1 MQITESQLRR
11 YVSLLLKEAKRSPN
25 TLLVLEGPEIDRVQL
40 IKKFPDKSTD
50 ISGLPPKW
58 ITWLSDRF
66 GAAPKR
72 TETHPLSDALPT
84 VKLFSTK
91 EAGISQKWKSNEQF
105 KTSVLNDELFAGAG
119 ASFSPADPTKLT
131 IDQLER
137 LLALSERKKQRF
149 DVDSGLSPVEADR
162 VGKVGR
168 WNIWMPTTR
177 ENSCKIAGYDPVT
190 MKEKTTWCT
199 ARMSGSNLFYNYTGR
214 TGSEITLFY
223 IIADN
228 PKLNSDWLSVGFVN
242 GTPKLSG
249 KDGDLSVDRSNKGL
263 TEQSLRKILGS
274 DHDKIMQTMTEKNES
289 LDGRHP
295 SRDKIKAAAQSVD
308 ALQDLVRGLS
318 EEEESDLFSF
328 VLSEEKVSAEVFAH
342 LANHKSELIRTHV
355 AKNSN
360 IPTEIS
366 VKLCNDVS
374 ERVRRAI
381 AGNASASA
389 EALAKLSKD
398 ESITI
403 QKNVA
408 NNTSAPLEVLVQLAR
423 SKNSEIRDYVA
434 KNPNAPVEVLT
445 QLARDES
452 TSVRHYVA
460 KNPNAPVEVLTQL
473 ARDGDLSVRQSI
485 ALIPNTPADALAQL
499 ARDEDKIVLWRVSEN
514 PNTPA
519 DALAQLARDK
529 DQYVRHYV
537 AKNPNAPV
545 EVLTQL
551 ARDEST
557 SVRRPVASNPNAPVE
572 VLAQLA
578 RDTGEYVRYY
588 VASNPNAPVEVLTQ
602 LAKDK
607 DTGVRRSVASNP
619 NAPVEVLAQLA
630 KDKDTNVC
638 RAVALNSNTPADAL
652 VRLAKNKNEG
662 VRNYALKTLQS
673 RQQLAELKQLIKYLI

>member
-1 MQITESQLRR
+1 MSMKITESQLRC
-11 YVSLLLKEAKRSPN
+11 YVSLLLKEAKRSTN
-25 TLLVLEGPEIDRVQL
+25 ALLVLEGPELDRAQL

-58 ITWLSDRF
+58 IMWLSDRF

-72 TETHPLSDALPT
+72 TETHPFSDALPT

-149 DVDSGLSPVEADR
+149 DVDSGLSPVEADK

-199 ARMSGSNLFYNYTGR
+199 ARMSGSNLFYKYTGR
-214 TGSEITLFY
+214 TGSETTLFY

-242 GTPKLSG
+242 GTPELKG
-249 KDGDLSVDRSNKGL
+249 KDGGLSVDRSNQGL
-263 TEQSLRKILGS
+263 TEELLRKILGS
-274 DHDKIMQTMTEKNES
+274 DHDKIMQMMTEKNKA
-289 LDGRHP
+289 LGGRHP
-295 SRDKIKAAAQSVD
+295 SRDKIEAAAQSVD

-318 EEEESDLFSF
+318 EEEESDLLNL

-342 LANHKSELIRTHV
+342 LANHKSELIRTRV
-355 AKNSN
+355 AKTSN

-374 ERVRRAI
+374 ERVRQAI
-381 AGNASASA
+381 AGNASTSA
-389 EALAKLSKD
+389 EVLAKLSKD
-398 ESITI
+398 ESMTI
-403 QKNVA
+403 QKIVA
-408 NNTSAPLEVLVQLAR
+408 NNKSAPLKVLVQLAR
-423 SKNSEIRDYVA
+423 SKHSEIRNYVA

-452 TSVRHYVA
+452 A
-460 KNPNAPVEVLTQL
+460 N
-473 ARDGDLSVRQSI
+473 
-485 ALIPNTPADALAQL
+485 
-499 ARDEDKIVLWRVSEN
+499 
-514 PNTPA
+514 
-519 DALAQLARDK
+519 
-529 DQYVRHYV
+529 
-537 AKNPNAPV
+537 
-545 EVLTQL
+545 
-551 ARDEST
+551 
-557 SVRRPVASNPNAPVE
+557 VRRS
-572 VLAQLA
+572 
-578 RDTGEYVRYY
+578 

-602 LAKDK
+602 LARDK
-607 DTGVRRSVASNP
+607 DTSV
-619 NAPVEVLAQLA
+619 
-630 KDKDTNVC
+630 C
-638 RAVALNSNTPADAL
+638 YAVALNSNTPAEAL
-652 VRLAKNKNEG
+652 VRLAKNKNED
-662 VRNYALKTLQS
+662 VRSYALKTLQS
-673 RQQLAELKQLIKYLI
+673 RQQLAELKRLIKRLIIA